1 MLLFVRFAYFYF
13 SEDAPTGH
21 VQSLF
26 VGGVLILVAVQ
37 LFLLGIIGDLL
48 RANRVI
54 GERTLHRVRNIE
66 LAAGIR
72 PDNARVQPARAARGR
87 GA

>member
-1 MLLFVRFAYFYF
+1 M
-13 SEDAPTGH
+13 
-21 VQSLF
+21 
-26 VGGVLILVAVQ
+26 LILVAVQ

-66 LAAGIR
+66 LALG
-72 PDNARVQPARAARGR
+72 VPARLARLEPAGAARGR
-87 GA
+87 DA